1 MQARF
6 EQPVAGLQLIVRN
19 SLGQVVQLQR
29 QAVPAGQRTVPVP
42 VDLSRLASGM
52 YQVSLGADGE
62 MVSRKV
68 LVQK

>member
-1 MQARF
+1 VQARF

-19 SLGQVVQLQR
+19 SLGQEVQR

-68 LVQK
+68 LVRK